1 MATSEANVTAV
12 NKVLLTHEYMGMPA
26 IIKKTGLHRSVVN
39 HALSTLREM
48 GLASYQKQKGK
59 AVWKRH
65 TKPLKEIQ
73 PPIRKKGK
81 GNGRVKEKVL
91 LQSTWRLTL
100 PGHRPIELSRAEAKA
115 IYEQLHTEFGG

>member
-1 MATSEANVTAV
+1 MPTSEANTTAV

-65 TKPLKEIQ
+65 TKPLKEPM
-73 PPIRKKGK
+73 PPLRVNK
-81 GNGRVKEKVL
+81 GNGKAHGVMLKT
-91 LQSTWRLTL
+91 TWALCL
-100 PGHRPIELSRAEAKA
+100 PGHRPIELTRKEAQA
-115 IYEQLHTEFGG
+115 LYHQLHEEFGG

>member
-1 MATSEANVTAV
+1 MATSEANTTAV

-26 IIKKTGLHRSVVN
+26 IIKKSGLHRSIVN

-65 TKPLKEIQ
+65 TKPLKEPM
-73 PPIRKKGK
+73 PPLRVNKPNGKGK
-81 GNGRVKEKVL
+81 EVAVV
-91 LQSTWRLTL
+91 QSSWRLML
-100 PGHRPIELSRAEAKA
+100 PGHRPIELSRADAKA
-115 IYEQLHTEFGG
+115 IYEQLHQEFGS